1 MPTAIIYIVTAML
14 FIGVAPLP
22 YGYYILLRLV
32 ACGTFGYAAY
42 IAYTKNNQSL
52 PWFYGVMAVLFNPI
66 IKIHLPKEYWVVI
79 DVVAG
84 ILLLAT
90 KGKIK
95 VKKLS

>member
-1 MPTAIIYIVTAML
+1 
-14 FIGVAPLP
+14 
-22 YGYYILLRLV
+22 
-32 ACGTFGYAAY
+32 
-42 IAYTKNNQSL
+42 
-52 PWFYGVMAVLFNPI
+52 VLFNPI

-95 VKKLS
+95 VKKLFCKINRLL